1 MSVTETQKYE
11 DAVQALSEAEL
22 NEKLAEELDT
32 LQQLLEEEKQGE
44 IHTDAKW
51 VDPEAEIP
59 WEKTHRRVLTLTV
72 DTRKCHLIFYL
83 LSVGGGIGLVKF
95 SFKMERQ

>member
-72 DTRKCHLIFYL
+72 DTRKCHIILNLFSL
-83 LSVGGGIGLVKF
+83 CVCVGGGGAGKI
-95 SFKMERQ
+95 